1 MSNTLLRTD
10 KEIEEIYCRQIETVY
25 RVCLLHLK
33 NQADAEDAAQAVFLK
48 LMEAGPVFQ
57 NQEHEKAWLIVTASN
72 HCKNLLKHWFRKSV
86 PLEEGDAFFQ
96 KSDSQIDETLEQVL
110 RLPAKYKSALYLFY
124 YEGCSTAQIASI
136 LGRKEATVRSDL
148 HRGRIQL
155 KEILKEAYDFGPE
168 V

>member
-10 KEIEEIYCRQIETVY
+10 KEIEEIYCRQIDTVY

-33 NQADAEDAAQAVFLK
+33 NKADAEDAAQAVFLK
-48 LMEAGPVFQ
+48 LMENGPVFQ

-86 PLEEGDAFFQ
+86 PLEEGN
-96 KSDSQIDETLEQVL
+96 SLSQADGCQFDETLEQVL

-124 YEGCSTAQIASI
+124 YEGYTSAEIARMFHKKDSTIRSY
-136 LGRKEATVRSDL
+136 LHKGRKLLRLQIGGDEL
-148 HRGRIQL
+148 
-155 KEILKEAYDFGPE
+155 
-168 V
+168 